1 MGVSYIAI
9 SAICTALSFVGL
21 KCWTEV
27 SLDRLK
33 SNGSIGENLINSD
46 NVNHALELLF
56 GSYATI
62 ALLVNFVFNVF
73 VLLNLCLKTIFFGE
87 LYSSET
93 RKLVERL
100 LNYAIYKGTF
110 LPLVIPPTISQ
121 TGLWSIWL
129 TVLCSLKMFQ
139 ALARDR
145 LERLNASPSATP
157 WTYFR
162 VYSALLLVLSVDFFW
177 IKMCFVIYRSTG
189 LSMFLLLFFEPFSIA
204 FETMQAMLV
213 HGFQLL
219 EIWLHHSAGNSTNC
233 QRFKFFDAMRAGSML
248 EWKGILI
255 RNLGFSLDM
264 ATLLMALGHYVHIWW
279 LHGVAFHLVD
289 AVLFLNIRALLSSII
304 KRIKGFIKLRIALGA
319 LHAALPDATSEEL
332 RAYDDEC
339 AICREPMAKA
349 KRLHCSHIFHL
360 ACLRSW
366 LDQGL
371 NEIYSCPTC
380 RKPLF
385 VDRHENEAS
394 TRTIEALTDEQL
406 AHQINEG
413 HDRQNTPGR
422 VLPAGVF
429 PNQIQNSME
438 GSPWRSAGLD
448 SSWLPTW
455 PSQGADGAG
464 PSTAMRSVG
473 LGRVQMV
480 MRHLASVGE
489 TYAQTALEDAAW
501 SLWPMNPSHATP
513 STTFIP
519 PAAGGRHPG
528 GTGGLHMRTTS
539 STTNDSIANILAMA
553 ETVREV
559 LPHISDELILQD
571 LQRTNSATVTVNN
584 LLQM

>member
-1 MGVSYIAI
+1 MGASYLAI
-9 SAICTALSFVGL
+9 SAVCTVLSFSVL
-21 KCWTEV
+21 TEV
-27 SLDRLK
+27 SLDILRSDGL
-33 SNGSIGENLINSD
+33 IVENLTNFD
-46 NVNHALELLF
+46 NANHALELLF

-62 ALLVNFVFNVF
+62 ALVVNFVFNVF
-73 VLLNLCLKTIFFGE
+73 ILLNLCLKTIFFGE
-87 LYSSET
+87 LYPSET
-93 RKLVERL
+93 QKLVERL
-100 LNYAIYKGTF
+100 INYAIYKGTL

-121 TGLWSIWL
+121 IGLWSIWL

-162 VYSALLLVLSVDFFW
+162 AYSVLLLVLSVDFFW
-177 IKMCFVIYRSTG
+177 IHMCYVIYRSTG
-189 LSMFLLLFFEPFSIA
+189 SSMFLLLFFEPFSIA

-219 EIWLHHSAGNSTNC
+219 EIWLHHSTGNSANC
-233 QRFKFFDAMRAGSML
+233 QRFKFFDAIRAGSLL

-255 RNLGFSLDM
+255 RDLGFSLEM
-264 ATLLMALGHYVHIWW
+264 AALIMALGHYVHIWW
-279 LHGVAFHLVD
+279 LHGVALHLVD
-289 AVLFLNIRALLSSII
+289 VVLFFNIRALLSAII
-304 KRIKGFIKLRIALGA
+304 KRIKGFIKLRMALDA
-319 LHAALPDATSEEL
+319 LHAALSDATSEEL

-349 KRLHCSHIFHL
+349 KRLLCSHLFHL

-385 VDRHENEAS
+385 VGRPENEAN
-394 TRTIEALTDEQL
+394 THTGEVLADEQL
-406 AHQINEG
+406 AHQIHEG
-413 HDRQNTPGR
+413 FDRQNTPGHA
-422 VLPAGVF
+422 LLDGAF
-429 PNQIQNSME
+429 PTQIQNSTE
-438 GSPWRSAGLD
+438 SSPWRSAGLD
-448 SSWLPTW
+448 SSWLPTL
-455 PSQGADGAG
+455 SGQGADGAG

-473 LGRVQMV
+473 LGGVQMM

-501 SLWPMNPSHATP
+501 SLWPMSPSQATP
-513 STTFIP
+513 SASSTP

-528 GTGGLHMRTTS
+528 GTGGLHMRTAS
-539 STTNDSIANILAMA
+539 HSTNDFIANILAMA

-559 LPHISDELILQD
+559 LPHVPDELILQD

-584 LLQM
+584 LLHM

>member
-1 MGVSYIAI
+1 
-9 SAICTALSFVGL
+9 
-21 KCWTEV
+21 
-27 SLDRLK
+27 
-33 SNGSIGENLINSD
+33 
-46 NVNHALELLF
+46 
-56 GSYATI
+56 
-62 ALLVNFVFNVF
+62 
-73 VLLNLCLKTIFFGE
+73 
-87 LYSSET
+87 
-93 RKLVERL
+93 
-100 LNYAIYKGTF
+100 
-110 LPLVIPPTISQ
+110 
-121 TGLWSIWL
+121 
-129 TVLCSLKMFQ
+129 
-139 ALARDR
+139 
-145 LERLNASPSATP
+145 
-157 WTYFR
+157 
-162 VYSALLLVLSVDFFW
+162 
-177 IKMCFVIYRSTG
+177 
-189 LSMFLLLFFEPFSIA
+189 MFLLLFFEPFSIA

-394 TRTIEALTDEQL
+394 TRTGEALTDEQL

-413 HDRQNTPGR
+413 HDRQNTPGHM
-422 VLPAGVF
+422 LPAGVF
-429 PNQIQNSME
+429 PNQIRNSME